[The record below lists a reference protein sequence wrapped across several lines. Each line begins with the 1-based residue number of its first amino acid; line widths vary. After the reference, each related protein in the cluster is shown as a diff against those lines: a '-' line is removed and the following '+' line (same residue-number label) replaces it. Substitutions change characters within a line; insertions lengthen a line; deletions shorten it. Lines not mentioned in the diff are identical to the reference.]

1 MELGIKLSLIEDIK
15 EDVQKRY
22 NSLKREL
29 KNNGGIADGNKQRAV
44 CYANDMLD
52 NANKQFLEIKR
63 QVEVVSKTDRV
74 AKQIVRNM
82 ESIEKYKDKV
92 YELCGSMTQ
101 NNKKPLSDNKE
112 QSDTKPK
119 FIPKSYPR
127 AWEIELND
135 EQRENLKRKIEED
148 ERKYKELSKQLAEDK
163 NDLKLFGKL
172 FSKIKDD

>member
-1 MELGIKLSLIEDIK
+1 MI
-15 EDVQKRY
+15 
-22 NSLKREL
+22 
-29 KNNGGIADGNKQRAV
+29 
-44 CYANDMLD
+44 
-52 NANKQFLEIKR
+52 
-63 QVEVVSKTDRV
+63 
-74 AKQIVRNM
+74 
-82 ESIEKYKDKV
+82 
-92 YELCGSMTQ
+92 Q

>member
-1 MELGIKLSLIEDIK
+1 MELGIKLSIIEDIK

-22 NSLKREL
+22 NYLKREL

-44 CYANDMLD
+44 SYVNDMLD

-82 ESIEKYKDKV
+82 ESIEKYKDKI